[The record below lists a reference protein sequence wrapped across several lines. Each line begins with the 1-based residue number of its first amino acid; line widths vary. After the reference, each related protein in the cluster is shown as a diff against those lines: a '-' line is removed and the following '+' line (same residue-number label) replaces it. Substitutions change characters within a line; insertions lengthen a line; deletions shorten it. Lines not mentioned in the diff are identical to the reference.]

1 MNSDEFATALSPFSP
16 AEASIQAS
24 RFMLKKIYYYLERKE
39 DFAVETTLATR
50 SLKNIIS
57 KAHELGYFVTILY
70 FWLDDPQLA
79 VQRVKARV
87 EAGGHDVP
95 EQIVRRRYA
104 KGLVYFFDSYKNVA
118 DRWMLLD
125 NTTIPFKLIAQGW
138 KDNMVVKDNRKYEAI
153 ERIAGKLAA
162 SIATN
167 GDTIEE

>member
-1 MNSDEFATALSPFSP
+1 
-16 AEASIQAS
+16 
-24 RFMLKKIYYYLERKE
+24 MLKKIYYYLERKE

-70 FWLDDPQLA
+70 FWIDDPQIA
-79 VQRVKARV
+79 VQRVRARV

-104 KGLVYFFDSYKNVA
+104 KGLVYFFGSYKNVA